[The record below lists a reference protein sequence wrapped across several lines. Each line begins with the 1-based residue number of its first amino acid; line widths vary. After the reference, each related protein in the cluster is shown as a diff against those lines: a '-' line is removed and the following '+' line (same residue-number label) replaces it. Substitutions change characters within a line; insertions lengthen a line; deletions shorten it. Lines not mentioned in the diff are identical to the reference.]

1 MHIKVDAR
9 SSIVE
14 AHDIATHVENNL
26 KAAFGKHTQ
35 VNVHIEPY
43 QPKA

>member
-26 KAAFGKHTQ
+26 KAAFGKRTQ